1 MAVNITPTTR
11 TDRLSTIVGK
21 INPII
26 TVLEQQDEAVADLAD
41 EVAAQTQS
49 TGPSLVLLFENGLI

>member
-1 MAVNITPTTR
+1 MPVNIDPASNNGP
-11 TDRLSTIVGK
+11 LSGFLNK

-26 TVLEQQDEAVADLAD
+26 TVLEQQDEAVADLAT
-41 EVAAQTQS
+41 EVATQTQS